1 MMNTG
6 KRLFATFASSM
17 LLAASAL
24 APTPALAQ
32 TSGGGGSGPGSY
44 CYCQGSHL
52 GGCYAE
58 ESGPCAE
65 YCEQYRYQIVAPP
78 PPECWSYFNYYYQS
92 VEDPA
97 ERPSDETADPAG
109 R

>member
-1 MMNTG
+1 MT
-6 KRLFATFASSM
+6 KRIFAAFASSI

-32 TSGGGGSGPGSY
+32 TGGGSGGGGSY

-52 GGCYAE
+52 GGCAYE
-58 ESGPCAE
+58 PSGPCAE

-78 PPECWSYFNYYYQS
+78 PPECYSYFNYYQS
-92 VEDPA
+92 VEEPA